1 MKRKVAVVGLGIG
14 RAHIDEGYSKL
25 PAQWE
30 VAAIC
35 DLDAARLAEVGDA
48 FGIARRTSSFA
59 DVLGMTDI
67 DVVDICTP
75 PSLHREQLLAAMASG
90 KHVIGEKPFVTSLAE
105 MDAIEAAAAAAR
117 GTVMPIFQYR
127 WGDGF
132 RRALRVV
139 RAGLAGKPYTATV
152 ETAWRRDKDYYDIA
166 WHGTWAIER
175 GGCLLGHAIHS
186 HDMMQELMGDALS
199 VYAHVATR
207 VNPIETEDCAA
218 ATLRMASGA
227 VVALAATLGSAS
239 EISRMRLHFEN
250 VTFESSTEPYAPG
263 NEPWQILPR
272 NAAAKEAIG
281 ALLADHA
288 SYPIRFEGQLRA
300 YGEAL
305 DAGEG
310 PPVTLRDA
318 RRSLELI
325 TALYG
330 SVASGVPQALPMAPT
345 HRGYRDWRP
354 GAQP

>member
-35 DLDAARLAEVGDA
+35 DVDPARLAEVGDA
-48 FGIARRTSSFA
+48 FAVACRTASFA
-59 DVLGMTDI
+59 EVLGMADI

-90 KHVIGEKPFVTSLAE
+90 KHVVCEKPFVTSLAE
-105 MDAIEAAAAAAR
+105 LDAIEAAAAAAR

-132 RRALRVV
+132 RRAVRVV
-139 RAGLAGKPYTATV
+139 RAGLAGKPYNATV

-175 GGCLLGHAIHS
+175 GGCLLGHAIHI
-186 HDMMQELMGDALS
+186 HDMLQELMGDAAS
-199 VYAHVATR
+199 AYANVATR
-207 VNPIETEDCAA
+207 VNAIETEDCAA

-227 VVALAATLGSAS
+227 VVALSATLGSAS

-250 VTFESSTEPYAPG
+250 VTFESCTEPYAPG

-272 NAAAKEAIG
+272 NAATRAAID
-281 ALLADHA
+281 ALLADHTP
-288 SYPIRFEGQLRA
+288 YPIRFEGQFRA

-305 DAGEG
+305 DAGQG
-310 PPVTLRDA
+310 PPVVLRDA

-330 SVASGVPQALPMAPT
+330 SVAAGAPQTLPLASS
-345 HRGYRDWRP
+345 HRGYAEWRP
-354 GAQP
+354 